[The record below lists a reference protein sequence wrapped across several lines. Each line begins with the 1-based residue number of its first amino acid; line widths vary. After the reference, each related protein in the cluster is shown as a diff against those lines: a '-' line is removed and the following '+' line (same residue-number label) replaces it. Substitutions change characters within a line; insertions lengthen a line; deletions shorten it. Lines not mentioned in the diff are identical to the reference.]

1 MLKKFLLFTTVMA
14 LFPAFVFAQTD
25 KNLQRPTDDRVFKA
39 KVIKITEE
47 KVVSRED
54 GSAAVQQNV
63 LLLGLE
69 KEWKNKEIAHLG
81 ISEIDVLSAN
91 TYKVGDK
98 VLVSEVKSIE
108 GAVDYYIVDFVRS
121 GYLFWLAFIFAVVII
136 VIGKKKG
143 VKALVS
149 LIVSF
154 FIIIK
159 FIIPKII
166 SGGNPLVVGVFGSL
180 IILGIIIYLTEGWK
194 RKSHIAL
201 VSVFFSLII
210 TFVLSWIFTS
220 LTRLT
225 GLAQEEAVFL
235 LGVNGGSID
244 FRGLLLTGIL
254 VGTVGVLDD
263 VVVGQIE
270 SVRQIRKANP
280 ELTNKQIYKSAYEV
294 GNTHLGAIINTLFLT
309 YVGASLPLLLLFYLN
324 PTGLVTFSQII
335 NNEAIATEIV
345 RTIVGSIGIALSIP
359 ISTYLAT
366 VWLKGGAVECV
377 E

>member
-1 MLKKFLLFTTVMA
+1 MA

-345 RTIVGSIGIALSIP
+345 RTIVGSMA
-359 ISTYLAT
+359 AT
-366 VWLKGGAVECV
+366 NLCAEHY
-377 E
+377 